1 MNENLNSVD
10 LGDFSFADNAIALA
24 NDLIDSLVIDVAVD
38 LDFAFGLDLNPMF
51 NSPSAPSTSSG
62 PFVSLTPSNGPSVSA
77 SPSMS
82 AMPSS
87 GPSMSSGPSVLAASS
102 ATSILDRIPDPF
114 IQLNQFD
121 ISGLIGVNE
130 WSSSLDFNGLLFSIT
145 MAKALLSI
153 NATLST
159 SSEPI
164 VINTPSE
171 LAGLVQPASG
181 NDGIVVQASLEVVF
195 PIFLIINNVGLGAK
209 IKFS

>member
-1 MNENLNSVD
+1 MNSVD

-51 NSPSAPSTSSG
+51 NSPSVPS
-62 PFVSLTPSNGPSVSA
+62 P
-77 SPSMS
+77 
-82 AMPSS
+82 
-87 GPSMSSGPSVLAASS
+87 S

-130 WSSSLDFNGLLFSIT
+130 WSSNLDFNGFQFAIT

-181 NDGIVVQASLEVVF
+181 NDGIVLEASLEVVF
-195 PIFLIINNVGLGAK
+195 PVFLIIDNVGLGAK
-209 IKFS
+209 IEFS